1 MGDMRTFVISL
12 ERATQ
17 RREHMSEQLGRLHL
31 PFEFF
36 DAVDGPA
43 LSEEQVRGVYDEERA
58 RQTFWGPLNRGEI
71 GCALSHIGAWRMIAE
86 QQVPHA
92 LVLEDDALLDPATPE
107 ILAALP
113 RLMNP
118 DDVVVL
124 VKTNDNTFFFR
135 QAQLPTGRR
144 LVYVNQPLY
153 TATGYV
159 LGPGA
164 AVRLIAR
171 ALPLR
176 APIDFW
182 YHDVGFRGTTPIRAV
197 YPELVSQ
204 PSGDAMPSQIGGR
217 ERHLVQ
223 GNAAKKRAFLR
234 AAVRK
239 FRLQMKN
246 KFLNWPAR
254 L

>member
-1 MGDMRTFVISL
+1 MRTFVISL
-12 ERATQ
+12 KRAAQ
-17 RREHMSEQLGRLHL
+17 RRAHMSGQLDRMRM

-36 DAVDGPA
+36 DAVDGAA
-43 LSEEQVRGVYDEERA
+43 LSEEQVRAVYDEERA

-71 GCALSHIGAWRMIAE
+71 GCALSHIGVWRVIAE
-86 QQVPHA
+86 QRVPCA

-135 QAQLPTGRR
+135 QADLPAGRR

-159 LGPGA
+159 LGSGA
-164 AVRLIAR
+164 AARLIAR

-182 YHDVGFRGTTPIRAV
+182 YHDIGFKGITPIRAV

-223 GNAAKKRAFLR
+223 SSAPKERAVLR
-234 AAVRK
+234 AAVRR
-239 FRLQMKN
+239 FRLKVKN